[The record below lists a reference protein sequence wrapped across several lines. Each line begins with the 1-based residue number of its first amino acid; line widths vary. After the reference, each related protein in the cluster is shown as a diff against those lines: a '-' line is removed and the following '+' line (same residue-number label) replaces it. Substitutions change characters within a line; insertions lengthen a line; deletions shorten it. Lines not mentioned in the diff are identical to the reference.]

1 MDGDRIDR
9 KGSLTG
15 GYHDIRRSRIDA
27 IKAVALWKGK
37 LDTETARHVEVKASI
52 MKLEQEISV
61 NLGKIQVIES
71 QRKAQLDDRL
81 ALTTRASWITK
92 ENEQARVRVE
102 RMERAL
108 AEAER
113 EEQSIQ
119 TRIEALQAEMGSAFT
134 QNLTAAEIRTLRDLN
149 AQLTRQQEEY
159 KKVAHAR
166 SQVRRDSRSIL
177 GSADLVLLYRLATR
191 SVSSR

>member
-37 LDTETARHVEVKASI
+37 LDTETARHAEVKASI
-52 MKLEQEISV
+52 LKLEQEISV

-134 QNLTAAEIRTLRDLN
+134 QNLTAAEIRTLQDLN

-159 KKVAHAR
+159 KKVAHER
-166 SQVRRDSRSIL
+166 SQVRRDS
-177 GSADLVLLYRLATR
+177 
-191 SVSSR
+191 

>member
-37 LDTETARHVEVKASI
+37 LDTETARHTEVKASI
-52 MKLEQEISV
+52 LKLEQEISV

-119 TRIEALQAEMGSAFT
+119 TKIEALQAEMGSAFT

-159 KKVAHAR
+159 KKVAHER
-166 SQVRRDSRSIL
+166 SQVRRDS
-177 GSADLVLLYRLATR
+177 
-191 SVSSR
+191 

>member
-1 MDGDRIDR
+1 
-9 KGSLTG
+9 
-15 GYHDIRRSRIDA
+15 
-27 IKAVALWKGK
+27 
-37 LDTETARHVEVKASI
+37 
-52 MKLEQEISV
+52 V

-71 QRKAQLDDRL
+71 HRKAQLDDRL

-119 TRIEALQAEMGSAFT
+119 TKIEALQAEMGSAFT

-159 KKVAHAR
+159 KKVAHER
-166 SQVRRDSRSIL
+166 SQVRYDP
-177 GSADLVLLYRLATR
+177 
-191 SVSSR
+191 